1 MPRTVELQDDEIA
14 IHEKYLHRMC
24 AKTLKMYEPPELTA
38 TEANALM
45 VMLDS
50 EFETMYGSFSE
61 GLDINEWQNLDLDAY
76 RIKAYHKFKTWY
88 HSQFKHKDIFE
99 EKGNDD

>member
-1 MPRTVELQDDEIA
+1 MPNQ
-14 IHEKYLHRMC
+14 
-24 AKTLKMYEPPELTA
+24 KTLTFYQPPKLTQ

-61 GLDINEWQNLDLDAY
+61 GLDIQDWENLDLDAY
-76 RIKAYHKFKTWY
+76 RIKAYHVFKTWY
-88 HSQFKHKDIFE
+88 KETF
-99 EKGNDD
+99 DD

>member
-1 MPRTVELQDDEIA
+1 MTNE
-14 IHEKYLHRMC
+14 
-24 AKTLKMYEPPELTA
+24 KTLKKYEPPMLTA

>member
-1 MPRTVELQDDEIA
+1 MTNE
-14 IHEKYLHRMC
+14 
-24 AKTLKMYEPPELTA
+24 KTLKMYEPPMLTA

-45 VMLDS
+45 VMLESDMDMC
-50 EFETMYGSFSE
+50 FQFDA
-61 GLDINEWQNLDLDAY
+61 LDLEDWENLDLTAY
-76 RIKAYHKFKTWY
+76 KIKAFHKFKTWY

>member
-1 MPRTVELQDDEIA
+1 MTDE
-14 IHEKYLHRMC
+14 
-24 AKTLKMYEPPELTA
+24 KTLKMYEPPMLTA

-50 EFETMYGSFSE
+50 EINCCFKFHR
-61 GLDINEWQNLDLDAY
+61 LDLDDWENLDLVAY
-76 RIKAYHKFKTWY
+76 KLKAFHKFKTWY

-99 EKGNDD
+99 ETSND

>member
-1 MPRTVELQDDEIA
+1 MPNQ
-14 IHEKYLHRMC
+14 
-24 AKTLKMYEPPELTA
+24 KTLTFYQPPKLTQ

-61 GLDINEWQNLDLDAY
+61 GLDIQDWENLDLDAY
-76 RIKAYHKFKTWY
+76 RIKAFHVFKTWY
-88 HSQFKHKDIFE
+88 E
-99 EKGNDD
+99 ETFGDG